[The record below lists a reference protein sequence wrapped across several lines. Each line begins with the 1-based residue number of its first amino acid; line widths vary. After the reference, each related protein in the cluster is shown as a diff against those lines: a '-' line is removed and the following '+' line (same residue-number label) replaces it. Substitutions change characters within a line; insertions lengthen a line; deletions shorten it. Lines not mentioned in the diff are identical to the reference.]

1 MNVRGLLKMIQQ
13 VVGMREQSN
22 TVQKAS
28 SEERKEER
36 QREGQIQVATDWV
49 LLGEEEF
56 VRFTLGSQS
65 YKQIWAIIF
74 TLKCETERVS
84 FFFNCKHMTLIKIY
98 MKGILL
104 LVG

>member
-36 QREGQIQVATDWV
+36 QREGQIQVATD
-49 LLGEEEF
+49 
-56 VRFTLGSQS
+56 
-65 YKQIWAIIF
+65 
-74 TLKCETERVS
+74 
-84 FFFNCKHMTLIKIY
+84 
-98 MKGILL
+98 
-104 LVG
+104 